1 MSTSLK
7 DKAYSIIKERILTGK
22 YESGI
27 MLNEVALSEEL
38 GISRTPIREALNDL
52 EHEML
57 VKVLPKKGT
66 QVCGIDFEVV
76 RDLFQVRILIEPFI
90 IQQYGPLIDKQAL
103 IRIKQIQQ
111 HAEETGKEA
120 QFQSDS
126 DLHQLIIS
134 SNGNRYLDESIR
146 KVYDQNQRIR
156 LMTGEKSESRLIAS
170 AAEHIAVIDALLVED
185 YPKAAEAMRV
195 HLAASWKAT
204 LDMLFQG

>member
-90 IQQYGPLIDKQAL
+90 IQQYGPLID
-103 IRIKQIQQ
+103 
-111 HAEETGKEA
+111 
-120 QFQSDS
+120 
-126 DLHQLIIS
+126 
-134 SNGNRYLDESIR
+134 NRR
-146 KVYDQNQRIR
+146 
-156 LMTGEKSESRLIAS
+156 
-170 AAEHIAVIDALLVED
+170 
-185 YPKAAEAMRV
+185 
-195 HLAASWKAT
+195 
-204 LDMLFQG
+204 